1 MSYELIASQIINRCH
16 FDYGFA
22 YVVER
27 SVKTTSAANESFY
40 LREVDATY
48 RRLCSLKRRAA
59 LTPAASLETRICQPN
74 RPRNAL
80 TGHFDQLNIRR
91 RSM

>member
-1 MSYELIASQIINRCH
+1 MSYELIASQTIKRYH

-22 YVVER
+22 HIVER
-27 SVKTTSAANESFY
+27 SVKTTSAAKDSFY
-40 LREVDATY
+40 LHEVDATY
-48 RRLCSLKRRAA
+48 RRSCSLQLRAA